1 MFLSTSKSRPEI
13 EGYLKTYKLKKII
26 KKKGPSSFKKKNPRK
41 NDHLTDFFL
50 HMSVWT
56 VLKNYSYLS
65 LKVCCISTP
74 LLKSTRDAAIPL
86 SDQVRFFGTRGHLKE
101 KKKKKK

>member
-13 EGYLKTYKLKKII
+13 EGYLKTYKLKK
-26 KKKGPSSFKKKNPRK
+26 KGPLSFKKKKKNPRK

-56 VLKNYSYLS
+56 ILKNYSYLS

-101 KKKKKK
+101 KKNKKKK